1 MTIRDRA
8 ISASFGIICV
18 VGLASLTTSA
28 QEPARGG
35 ASPKSTSTPATRKVD
50 AQSRRVP
57 DFFGQ
62 IGLTPEQ
69 REDVY
74 KARGQHLVRIE
85 ALEAEIAKIRDQM
98 QAECEAVL
106 TDTQRQLFDQRRK
119 ATARPTAGPSTASK
133 SESAPKI

>member
-8 ISASFGIICV
+8 RSASFGIICV

-28 QEPARGG
+28 QEPTKVG
-35 ASPKSTSTPATRKVD
+35 APSRSTSSPAARKLD
-50 AQSRRVP
+50 AQARRVP

-74 KARGQHLVRIE
+74 KVRGKHLGRIE
-85 ALEAEIAKIRDQM
+85 ELEAEIAKIRDQM

-133 SESAPKI
+133 SESAPKS